1 MIDHIGIAVGDIEA
15 SRQFYEAALKPLGI
29 AVRTEVTP
37 DQTGDGS
44 TALGFGGEGD
54 QGFFWIGDDGKG
66 GGGTHIALAADRHEE
81 VDLFYQA
88 AIAAGGRDNGKPGPR
103 PHYGPDY
110 YAAFVCDPD
119 GNNLEVVCNKPQ

>member
-1 MIDHIGIAVGDIEA
+1 MFDHVGVAVSDIKK
-15 SRQFYEAALKPLGI
+15 SRTFYEAALRPLGI

-54 QGFFWIGDDGKG
+54 HGFFWVSDGGKV
-66 GGGTHIALAADRHEE
+66 GGGTHIALAADRRGQ
-81 VDLFYQA
+81 VDAFYDA

-103 PHYGPDY
+103 PVYGPNY

-119 GNNLEVVCNKPQ
+119 GINFEVVCNRPE